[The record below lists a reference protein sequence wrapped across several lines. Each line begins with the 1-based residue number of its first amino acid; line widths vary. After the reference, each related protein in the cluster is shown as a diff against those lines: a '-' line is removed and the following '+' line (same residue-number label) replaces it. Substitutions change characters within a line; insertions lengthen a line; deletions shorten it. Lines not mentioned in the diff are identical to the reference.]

1 MDKIFIGTI
10 EGIFGYGMSVFGHSE
25 KECMKALR
33 KHYDEWRKSMGNE
46 TSKKIFDEAFDY
58 WGGSIKVI
66 EKGVVYFD
74 NFNS

>member
-1 MDKIFIGTI
+1 MDKIFIGNI

-25 KECMKALR
+25 KECMEALR
-33 KHYDEWRKSMGNE
+33 KHYYEWRKSRGQE
-46 TSKKIFDEAFDY
+46 TTKEIFLNAFEH

>member
-33 KHYDEWRKSMGNE
+33 KAYDKWRKSRGQE
-46 TSKKIFDEAFDY
+46 TSKEIFLNAFEH
-58 WGGSIKVI
+58 WGGYVREV

-74 NFNS
+74 NFNE